1 MSILIRRINR
11 AKWEQIINEED
22 DDVDVSADAITNC
35 LKTSNNDLSVWKIAN
50 ITELDNA
57 ILALITGSM
66 QTKLSTLH
74 YVMIDEELLLK
85 SGLTIN
91 NTDGDTAVIEL
102 KKTHNDISNLT
113 YKKLG
118 IVKNHILESIKN
130 EKSSFFTRSQL
141 KNLINIAISERRLYK
156 SNLNEELIEN
166 EKL

>member
-11 AKWEQIINEED
+11 AKWEQIINED
-22 DDVDVSADAITNC
+22 DNIDVSADAITNC

-66 QTKLSTLH
+66 QTRLSTLH
-74 YVMIDEELLLK
+74 YVMIDEDALLK

-91 NTDGDTAVIEL
+91 NTDGDTAVVDL

-113 YKKLG
+113 YIKLG
-118 IVKNHILESIKN
+118 IVKNLILDSIKI
-130 EKSSFFTRSQL
+130 EKSSFFTKSQL
-141 KNLINIAISERRLYK
+141 KNLMKNAISEGRLQK
-156 SNLNEELIEN
+156 SNLNDELIEN